1 MNCEKL
7 KDFLNAN
14 DLFCRHCGIT
24 LTRVAPGEAEAEL
37 EITPQM
43 MNSRNVVQ
51 GGAIMTLADF
61 AFAGAGNSM
70 GCTVVSTGVNVSFVR
85 PGTGKFLRAT
95 CQKLHHGK
103 TISLYRAEIFNDQ
116 GDLVAEATIN
126 GFNIADTCIYLDKK

>member
-7 KDFLNAN
+7 KDFLNTN

-61 AFAGAGNSM
+61 AFAGAANAM
-70 GCTVVSTGVNVSFVR
+70 GHTTVSTGVTTHFLR
-85 PGTGKFLRAT
+85 PGTGNKLFAT
-95 CQKLHHGK
+95 ARKIHHGRM
-103 TISLYRAEIFNDQ
+103 TCLYQIEVTDEQ
-116 GDLVAEATIN
+116 GKKVASVSVS
-126 GFNIADTCIYLDKK
+126 GFTVDEKPVIGE